1 MDRVSTKS
9 IEKIVNT
16 KKHDA
21 KQSGQEY
28 IEITAKDVHDIVGG
42 YANGNTRYPMCC
54 SAMYNL
60 MDIKDEIIYAPPK
73 GKGSRLKIKY
83 YL

>member
-1 MDRVSTKS
+1 MDKVSTES
-9 IEKIVNT
+9 IKKIINT
-16 KKHDA
+16 I
-21 KQSGQEY
+21 KQEARRRGQEC

-54 SAMYNL
+54 SAMYSL
-60 MDIKDEIIYAPPK
+60 MNFKDEIMYAPPK
-73 GKGSRLKIKY
+73 GKGSKLKIKY